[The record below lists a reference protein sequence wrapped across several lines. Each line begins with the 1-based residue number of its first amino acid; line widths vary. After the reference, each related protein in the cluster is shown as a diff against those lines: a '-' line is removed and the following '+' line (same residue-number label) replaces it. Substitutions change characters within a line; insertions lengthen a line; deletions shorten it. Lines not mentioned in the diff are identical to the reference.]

1 MSKIRHRKP
10 VLLSIS
16 VFSDGIALPSS
27 VEISR
32 VLVFH
37 SINKVPTAKLTLVDG
52 MNVLGDFQLSNSD
65 LFIPGKKIEIR
76 AGYHQIQDKIFEG
89 IIIKHQLEISKG
101 SSKLTLEINDPVVQL
116 TKGKKSRYFFDS
128 SDSDIFENLISSYSN
143 LTFSMGQS
151 TVIYPE
157 MVQYSCT
164 DWDFIIT
171 RTKAIGKLVSV
182 QNGNLEIFKPKT
194 DAIPVEELILGT
206 NVITFEAELDAQN
219 QYHGSKGVSW
229 NQEFQNVTE
238 KAAQEPNLDFQGNIR
253 GIDLAEVMGLEGNQ
267 LKDGGSRTD
276 EELQSWAD
284 SDLYLRRLSKIRG
297 RLSITGNP
305 NIRPGDMVSL
315 QGFGDRFS
323 GKAFVAAVFHEIS
336 TSNNWVTLLELGLD
350 PSLLP
355 QTKEESNNLTGSGII
370 PGIKGLQYGKVAAL
384 EQDPKG
390 GYRVK
395 VLLPLINFNEQ
406 GVWSRLANMDAGN
419 NRGVVFFPEI
429 GDEVVVGF
437 INEDPRDAVVLGKL
451 FSKANPSPI
460 SPSNDNQEKGIF
472 TRSGMK
478 LAFDDENIALKIE
491 TPKGNSIYLSE
502 KDGGITIEDENGN
515 HLKMNSRGM
524 DLLSSGNLNI
534 QASGDVAIEGVNITL
549 SAQASLKAEGSA
561 GATLE
566 SSGTTVVKGS
576 LIQIN

>member
-1 MSKIRHRKP
+1 MSKTRLRKSN
-10 VLLSIS
+10 VLSIS
-16 VFSDGIALPSS
+16 VLSEGSILPSS
-27 VEISR
+27 VEISSISI
-32 VLVFH
+32 FH

-52 MNVLGDFQLSNSD
+52 MNVLGDFQLSNSE
-65 LFIPGKKIEIR
+65 LFVPGKKIEIR
-76 AGYHQIQDKIFEG
+76 AGYNQIDDKIFEG
-89 IIIKHQLEISKG
+89 IIIKHQLDISKG
-101 SSKLTLEINDPVVQL
+101 SSKLTLEINDPVVQM
-116 TKGKKSRYFFDS
+116 TKGKKSRYFFNS

-143 LTFSMGQS
+143 LTYNLAQS
-151 TVIYPE
+151 AIIHPE

-164 DWDFIIT
+164 DWDFLIT
-171 RTKAIGKLVSV
+171 RTKAIGKLVRV
-182 QNGNLEIFKPKT
+182 QNGKVEIFKPKT
-194 DAIPVEELILGT
+194 DSIPVEKLILGT

-229 NQEFQNVTE
+229 NQGLQNVTE
-238 KAAQEPNLDFQGNIR
+238 KVAQEPNLDFQGNIR
-253 GIDLAEVMGLEGNQ
+253 GLELADVMGLGESRIQ
-267 LKDGGSRTD
+267 DGGSRTD
-276 EELQSWAD
+276 EELQAWTD

-297 RLSITGNP
+297 RLSTKGNP
-305 NIRPGDMVSL
+305 NIKPGDMVSL

-323 GKAFVAAVFHEIS
+323 GKAFVTSVFHEIS
-336 TSNNWVTLLELGLD
+336 NSNWVTHLELGLD
-350 PSLLP
+350 SSLLS
-355 QTKEESNNLTGSGII
+355 QTKEESINLTGSGII
-370 PGIKGLQYGKVAAL
+370 PGIKGLQYGKITAI
-384 EQDPKG
+384 EQDPEG

-395 VLLPLINFNEQ
+395 VLLPLINSNEE

-419 NRGVVFFPEI
+419 NRGIVFFPEI

-437 INEDPRDAVVLGKL
+437 INEDPRDVVVLGRL

-460 SPSNDNQEKGIF
+460 SPSDDNHEKGIF
-472 TRSGMK
+472 TRSGIK

-515 HLKMNSRGM
+515 CIKTNSRGL
-524 DLLSSGNLNI
+524 DLISSGNLKI
-534 QASGDVAIEGVNITL
+534 QAADDVTIEGVNITL
-549 SAQASLKAEGSA
+549 SAQASLKAEGRA